1 MNFITHKK
9 MEAKKIW
16 FDKEFIFVETTESKI
31 GKMPLKWFPHLRNA
45 TLNQL
50 EQFELW
56 SDNSWIH
63 WEVLGEDLSVDGFF
77 TFKKEL
83 QSTK

>member
-1 MNFITHKK
+1 
-9 MEAKKIW
+9 MEARKIW
-16 FDKEFIFVETTESKI
+16 FDKEFVFVETTESKI

-45 TLNQL
+45 TLKQL

-83 QSTK
+83 QSMD